1 MLMNNWSPGQH
12 AFSRDGRKWT
22 VSTHRPYEFAVHFT
36 DGTTVRM
43 RRRERPQLLLSP
55 EGRPLYFSSAVL
67 PPDPGGVGMDSS
79 QGEAD
84 HTYTL
89 VVKINTT

>member
-1 MLMNNWSPGQH
+1 MSAQ
-12 AFSRDGRKWT
+12 
-22 VSTHRPYEFAVHFT
+22 RPYEFAVQFT
-36 DGTTVRM
+36 DGTTVNM

-67 PPDPGGVGMDSS
+67 PILDPGAA
-79 QGEAD
+79 QEGEAD

-89 VVKINTT
+89 VVKINTTAGN

>member
-1 MLMNNWSPGQH
+1 
-12 AFSRDGRKWT
+12 
-22 VSTHRPYEFAVHFT
+22 VSTSRPYEFAVQFT
-36 DGTTVRM
+36 DGTTVHM

-55 EGRPLYFSSAVL
+55 EGRPLYFSSSVL
-67 PPDPGGVGMDSS
+67 PILDPGTA

-89 VVKINTT
+89 VVKINTVTTMS